1 MKTKFILA
9 GVLACIGLT
18 AQAQE
23 VKQEEPKGK
32 AIVQVFANFHS
43 VNTPTMAAL
52 LMV

>member
-23 VKQEEPKGK
+23 VKQDAPKGK
-32 AIVQVFANFHS
+32 AIVQVFGNLNAGFSN
-43 VNTPTMAAL
+43 
-52 LMV
+52 